1 MTEIELALPASAR
14 AARVSRVVEQ
24 AAAAAG
30 LTPALKGTL
39 VRYPGCVHW
48 HFRKRGTGGTLEIT
62 FWPGGRRLWIKVA
75 GNRRSAWM
83 DSVIPRLQRS
93 IESNL

>member
-1 MTEIELALPASAR
+1 MTEIELVLPASAR

-39 VRYPGCVHW
+39 ARYPGCVHW
-48 HFRKRGTGGTLEIT
+48 HFRKRGTSGTLEIT
-62 FWPGGRRLWIKVA
+62 WWPRGRRLWIKVA
-75 GNRRSAWM
+75 GNRRGAWM
-83 DSVIPRLQRS
+83 DTVIPRLQRS
-93 IESNL
+93 IESDL